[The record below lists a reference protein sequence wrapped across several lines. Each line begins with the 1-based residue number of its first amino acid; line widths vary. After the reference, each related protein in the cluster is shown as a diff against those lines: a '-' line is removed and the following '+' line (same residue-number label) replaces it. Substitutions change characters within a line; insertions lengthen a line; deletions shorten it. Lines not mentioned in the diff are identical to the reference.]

1 MGLVTLI
8 FDRLILKV
16 VCDSRLS
23 CGTVFP
29 NFGTLGLRVLELFA
43 ITRRT
48 DRRTD
53 GRTYKSNAYC
63 PFPTAAGHNN
73 AENTLKLCNEI

>member
-53 GRTYKSNAYC
+53 VQKQCLLSLPYSGGA
-63 PFPTAAGHNN
+63 
-73 AENTLKLCNEI
+73 